1 MALRL
6 GCAHHGALSL
16 SPPTRS
22 PNGPSGHVTSGGGGS
37 TGIAL
42 RLPAGAATT
51 ATGIS
56 YTSAPSSSPISAN
69 QSRAYTLPL
78 NRVERL
84 WPQGVAVR
92 GYYHQTKVWH
102 NDTPLPA
109 GPTGNESVLLQPFN
123 GFPPLTV
130 ANVKTENTQH
140 ERATQIGFHTF
151 IF

>member
-6 GCAHHGALSL
+6 GCAHSGALSL

-37 TGIAL
+37 TGIAF
-42 RLPAGAATT
+42 RLPAGAATAA

-56 YTSAPSSSPISAN
+56 YTSVTGSSPISVN
-69 QSRAYTLPL
+69 QSRAHALPL

-84 WPQGVAVR
+84 WPQEVAVR
-92 GYYHQTKVWH
+92 GYYHQIKLWH
-102 NDTPLPA
+102 TDTPLPA
-109 GPTGNESVLLQPFN
+109 VSTDNDSVLMQPLN
-123 GFPPLTV
+123 RFPPLT
-130 ANVKTENTQH
+130 AKVKTENTEH
-140 ERATQIGFHTF
+140 ERATQICFHTF